1 MSSCG
6 VLVFFLNFCCTFLGV
21 LSLFLCFLLRNGFK
35 KNDHELMLTIFNSAG
50 VSVFG
55 RENIPSHMCFEEKKC
70 LLLGQKKFMG
80 ETMTLPSGK
89 FGENVRIGLFCN
101 KPCSSFV
108 LRKEEF
114 LPSMV
119 AELG

>member
-1 MSSCG
+1 
-6 VLVFFLNFCCTFLGV
+6 
-21 LSLFLCFLLRNGFK
+21 
-35 KNDHELMLTIFNSAG
+35 MLTIFDSAG

-55 RENIPSHMCFEEKKC
+55 RENIPSHMCFEEKKNAFC
-70 LLLGQKKFMG
+70 WVKKEILG
-80 ETMTLPSGK
+80 ESMTLPSGK

-101 KPCSSFV
+101 KPCLSFV